1 MIWIASILLL
11 FYVLLIFGYWV
22 GWLQIPYF
30 KYVSNTAA
38 TIKFSI
44 LVPAR
49 NEEEHIE
56 KCLTSLVQQTYS
68 TTHTEI
74 IVIND
79 HSTDATQQVVEQFIQ
94 KHPSHTIKLI
104 NMHELAG
111 ERMLKK
117 TAITYAIGEA
127 SGEYI
132 ILTDADC
139 TRGKKWLETVAGF
152 VNEKGAKMVYG
163 PVEFTA
169 NSLFERIQSLEF
181 AGLVGIGASAI
192 QLKNP
197 NMCSAAN
204 LIFERNVFFEVDGY
218 TGNDGLAS
226 GDDEFL
232 LHKVFKIYPSRIH
245 FLKHRDAI
253 VYTTPSA
260 SVQQLTEQ
268 RKRWVS
274 KSTKYEN
281 RYITAILVAAY
292 VFNASILWYLIT
304 QPWFGLKLL
313 AIKALIEGLF
323 LYSVLAFFKRKS
335 YLLLLPIAEVF
346 HIIYVLV
353 IGIWGNVGTYTWK
366 DRKLK

>member
-1 MIWIASILLL
+1 M
-11 FYVLLIFGYWV
+11 
-22 GWLQIPYF
+22 QIPYF
-30 KYVSNTAA
+30 KAQKTATPSINF
-38 TIKFSI
+38 TIV
-44 LVPAR
+44 VPAR

-56 KCLTSLVQQTYS
+56 NCLSSLVNQTYS
-68 TTHTEI
+68 TAHTEI

-79 HSTDATQQVVEQFIQ
+79 HSTDATQHVVEQFIQ
-94 KHPSHTIKLI
+94 KHETHRVKLI

-117 TAITYAIGEA
+117 AAITHAIGEA

-139 TRGKKWLETVAGF
+139 TRGKKWLETIAAF
-152 VNEKGAKMVYG
+152 IQEKQAKMVYG

-169 NSLFERIQSLEF
+169 NSVFERIQSLEF

-232 LHKVFKIYPSRIH
+232 LHKVFKRYPSRIH

-260 SVQQLTEQ
+260 SVKQLTEQ

-292 VFNASILWYLIT
+292 VFNASILWFLIT
-304 QPWFGLKLL
+304 QPWFGLKLV
-313 AIKALIEGLF
+313 AIKALTEGLF

-346 HIIYVLV
+346 HIIYVLI
-353 IGIWGNVGTYTWK
+353 IGILGNVGTYTWK
-366 DRKLK
+366 ERKLK